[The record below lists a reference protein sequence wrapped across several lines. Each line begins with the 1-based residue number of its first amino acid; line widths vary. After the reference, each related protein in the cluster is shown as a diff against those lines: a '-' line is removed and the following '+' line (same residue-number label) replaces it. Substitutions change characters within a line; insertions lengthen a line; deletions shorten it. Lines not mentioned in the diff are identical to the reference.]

1 MHSVG
6 EKAAIRCQCDCK
18 LSKMEV
24 SIAAEFHAEVSSE
37 TRFK

>member
-1 MHSVG
+1 MYSVG

-18 LSKMEV
+18 LFTMEV
-24 SIAAEFHAEVSSE
+24 SIVAEFHAEVSFV